1 MIIIILFF
9 LIFNFSKKPQDARWA
24 ELRAAIS
31 PHLISLISEK
41 VIEWA
46 CEKPLAPLVIET
58 ARSAIGDVTPI
69 YSKLINEGLMRPLCI
84 SDTDHRINDS
94 DQMITDSDQHHLI
107 SDPCGHWVLKKLLT
121 VHREGKEEMVFH
133 FNFYLSSS
141 HSLFLH
147 LSPTLPLSPD
157 TTALFSDMIIQAV
170 PTDSIVTWST
180 INRGCFVLS
189 R

>member
-1 MIIIILFF
+1 M
-9 LIFNFSKKPQDARWA
+9 
-24 ELRAAIS
+24 
-31 PHLISLISEK
+31 
-41 VIEWA
+41 IEWA

-84 SDTDHRINDS
+84 SDTDHGINDS
-94 DQMITDSDQHHLI
+94 DQMIADSDQHHLI
-107 SDPCGHWVLKKLLT
+107 SDPCGHWVLKKLLA

-133 FNFYLSSS
+133 FNFDLSLSLSSS

-157 TTALFSDMIIQAV
+157 TTALFSDMIVQAV

>member
-1 MIIIILFF
+1 M
-9 LIFNFSKKPQDARWA
+9 
-24 ELRAAIS
+24 
-31 PHLISLISEK
+31 
-41 VIEWA
+41 IEWA

-84 SDTDHRINDS
+84 SDTDHGINDS
-94 DQMITDSDQHHLI
+94 NHMITDLDQHHLI
-107 SDPCGHWVLKKLLT
+107 SDPCGHWVLKKLLA
-121 VHREGKEEMVFH
+121 VHRDGKEEMVFL
-133 FNFYLSSS
+133 FNFNLS

-147 LSPTLPLSPD
+147 FSLSLPLSSD
-157 TTALFSDMIIQAV
+157 TTALFSDMIILAV